1 MKFEKR
7 QFIGLTFGI
16 IVVVVSAVFM
26 DKIGKSLFYFIS
38 VLAFIIASLP
48 FVTSLM
54 FQQGKQKEKESK
66 FLEFTRDLV
75 EGVKMGTP
83 INKGIFNLQD
93 RDYGT
98 LSPHIKKLSNQISL
112 GLSLD
117 NALKTF
123 AKETKSVV
131 ISRAVTLISEAQK
144 AGGDIDTILE
154 SVSKSVSQTEELK
167 KEQKSSVSNL
177 VVQGYIIFLVF
188 IVIML
193 VLQYAILPIAT
204 DFNKN
209 DSGLINGDNSEEPVK
224 DASGISFPLFVLLL
238 VQSVFAGLI
247 IGNISEGRLLSGVK
261 HSFILLT
268 ITLVI
273 VTGARVM
280 LG

>member
-1 MKFEKR
+1 
-7 QFIGLTFGI
+7 
-16 IVVVVSAVFM
+16 
-26 DKIGKSLFYFIS
+26 
-38 VLAFIIASLP
+38 
-48 FVTSLM
+48 
-54 FQQGKQKEKESK
+54 
-66 FLEFTRDLV
+66 
-75 EGVKMGTP
+75 
-83 INKGIFNLQD
+83 
-93 RDYGT
+93 
-98 LSPHIKKLSNQISL
+98 
-112 GLSLD
+112 LD